1 MTEEALTGYYAALDA
16 MERWDD
22 YYNYK
27 RPHSAI
33 CYLVP
38 VDYYRGDPDSRIAE
52 RKEKLVQAVESRKA
66 YWQRENARDQGQIL
80 T

>member
-1 MTEEALTGYYAALDA
+1 
-16 MERWDD
+16 MERWDE

-33 CYLVP
+33 RYLVP
-38 VDYYRGDPDSRIAE
+38 ADYYRGNPDGRIAE
-52 RKEKLVQAVESRKA
+52 RKEKLVQAVEMRQA
-66 YWQRENARDQGQIL
+66 YWQGKEAKDQGRTL